1 MVLGVGFL
9 LVAQT
14 LAPMAAI
21 AATIQT
27 DLFVYQNGDTVTVT
41 GDGFGP
47 TEVVD
52 LVTTDPAA
60 TVVDQGTATT
70 DGAGSLTYQFILS
83 ATVPGLYTV
92 NATGATTGLTASTQ
106 FDPTQTTLTLT
117 TSPEALV
124 RPLFSAS
131 PNLTAFGTG
140 P

>member
-1 MVLGVGFL
+1 MYRHRRSLYPFPREGTRKVWKRLVCMGASAL
-9 LVAQT
+9 L
-14 LAPMAAI
+14 LAPGIGSPMAAF

-27 DLFVYQNGDTVTVT
+27 DLFVYQNGDAVTVT

-47 TEVVD
+47 TEVVG

-60 TVVDQGTATT
+60 AVVDHGTATT

-106 FDPTQTTLTLT
+106 FDPTQTT
-117 TSPEALV
+117 
-124 RPLFSAS
+124 
-131 PNLTAFGTG
+131 
-140 P
+140 

>member
-1 MVLGVGFL
+1 MYPPSRGLYPLPPETTRKVWKRLVILSVGFVL
-9 LVAQT
+9 LAQT
-14 LAPMAAI
+14 YAGPIAAL

-60 TVVDQGTATT
+60 TVVDHGTATT

-106 FDPTQTTLTLT
+106 FDPTQT
-117 TSPEALV
+117 
-124 RPLFSAS
+124 
-131 PNLTAFGTG
+131 
-140 P
+140 